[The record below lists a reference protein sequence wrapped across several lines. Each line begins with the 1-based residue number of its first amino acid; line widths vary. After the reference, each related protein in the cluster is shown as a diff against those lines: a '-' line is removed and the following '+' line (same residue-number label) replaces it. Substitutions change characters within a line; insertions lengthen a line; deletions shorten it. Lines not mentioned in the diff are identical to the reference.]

1 MNNSKLMRWTGTF
14 VFGSF
19 AVFNIIT
26 LLTFSSIHYPFGP
39 EVAGPYSIFS
49 SEKFFIVYH
58 IWGIA
63 LSILC
68 IYTMWKDIRL
78 LFMISLFLLMLVMF
92 YPYFTGSPTEKAK
105 GQKQVEMQDSV
116 NHLGSDSILPPK

>member
-19 AVFNIIT
+19 AIFNIIT
-26 LLTFSSIHYPFGP
+26 LLTFSNSHYPFGP

-78 LFMISLFLLMLVMF
+78 LFMISIFLLMLVMF

-105 GQKQVEMQDSV
+105 AKKQVEMQDSTELRIE
-116 NHLGSDSILPPK
+116 N